1 VKHGRKTFG
10 IAIDRFPGIDKT
22 PIHAVGDDE
31 RVENDF
37 LLVLGAIGQL
47 LPDREKIDERLQ
59 FVEIELPLRGADRF
73 RFVAS
78 WSLFPKRDAKK

>member
-1 VKHGRKTFG
+1 MITL
-10 IAIDRFPGIDKT
+10 DRFSRIDKQ
-22 PIHAVGDDE
+22 PIHAIGDDE
-31 RVENDF
+31 GLENNF
-37 LLVLGAIGQL
+37 LFEFGAIIKL